1 MQPKIGDIIM
11 LTIKRSDV
19 LLDDKIDIFG
29 TIYDVKI
36 VLKPTYKE
44 LAEDDDIVEWSM
56 EAIKNMTISSKE
68 FYEAIKEN
76 KLEAMVLEYLI
87 KQLQKKENS

>member
-29 TIYDVKI
+29 TVYDVKI

-44 LAEDDDIVEWSM
+44 LSDDDDIVEWSM
-56 EAIKNMTISSKE
+56 EAIKNMTIADKE
-68 FYEAIKEN
+68 FYEVIKEN
-76 KLEAMVLEYLI
+76 RLEAIVLEYLI
-87 KQLQKKENS
+87 GQLQKKEIS

>member
-1 MQPKIGDIIM
+1 M

-29 TIYDVKI
+29 TVYDVKI

-44 LAEDDDIVEWSM
+44 LSDDDDIVEWSM
-56 EAIKNMTISSKE
+56 EAIKNMTIADKE
-68 FYEAIKEN
+68 FYEVIKEN
-76 KLEAMVLEYLI
+76 KLEAIVLEYLI
-87 KQLQKKENS
+87 GHLQKKEIS